1 MSAERASKVTVAL
14 DVMSGDESPRS
25 RIRAAVRALNK
36 YPSLDLILVGDQPL
50 VESYLSDISSF
61 DRSRLHVQHTE
72 TTVCM
77 DEKPSQA
84 IRSKRKSSMWCSL
97 QLVSDDKASACVSA
111 GNTGALMAMGC
122 FVLKTFPGIDRPA
135 ISVTVPTR
143 EGGALLM
150 DVGANV
156 DCSPEQLYQLAVM
169 GSQQVISAKG
179 VKRPKVALL
188 NIGTEDQKGNAQV
201 RKTHALMLQKQQL
214 SQQKYSQ
221 DTSGQEM
228 DYIGFVE
235 ADDLFD
241 GCADVV
247 VCDGFVGNV
256 ALKTGEGAISMIQD
270 GLKEAFKESFWG
282 RLLYL
287 LVIRQLNSFRRRVDP
302 VLNNGASL
310 LGLNGTVIKSHGSAG
325 EKGFY
330 KAICQAVRE
339 SETKVPSNLASRLE
353 DALV

>member
-25 RIRAAVRALNK
+25 RIRAAVRALDK
-36 YPSLDLILVGDQPL
+36 YPSLNLILVGDEPL
-50 VESYLSDISSF
+50 VEAFLSDIQSF
-61 DRSRLHVQHTE
+61 DRSRLSVHHTE

-84 IRSKRKSSMWCSL
+84 LRSKKKSSMWCSL
-97 QLVSDDKASACVSA
+97 QLLAEEKASACVSA

-122 FVLKTFPGIDRPA
+122 FVLKTFPGITRPA

-156 DCSPEQLYQLAVM
+156 DCSPEHLYQLAVM
-169 GSQQVISAKG
+169 GSQQVVSVKG
-179 VKRPKVALL
+179 IKRAKVALL
-188 NIGTEDQKGNAQV
+188 NIGMEEEKGNEQV
-201 RKTHALMLQKQQL
+201 RKTHTLMLEKQLQH
-214 SQQKYSQ
+214 
-221 DTSGQEM
+221 QEM

-235 ADDLFD
+235 ANDLFN
-241 GCADVV
+241 GRADVV
-247 VCDGFVGNV
+247 ICDGFVGNV

-287 LVIRQLNSFRRRVDP
+287 LVLRQLQTFNRRVDP

-310 LGLNGTVIKSHGSAG
+310 LGLNGTVIKSHGGAD

-339 SETKVPSNLASRLE
+339 SETKVPVNLASRLE
-353 DALV
+353 DVLV